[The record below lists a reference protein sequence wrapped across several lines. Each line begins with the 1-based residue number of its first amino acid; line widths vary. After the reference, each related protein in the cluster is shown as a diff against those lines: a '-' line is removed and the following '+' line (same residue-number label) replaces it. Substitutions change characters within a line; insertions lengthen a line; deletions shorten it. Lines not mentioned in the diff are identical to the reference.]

1 MLVNAHDP
9 SMPSM
14 LFENIGEIQN
24 LLQFISGGT
33 VLDVGAN
40 VGSHTINFAR
50 KAGWVYSFEPHP
62 HTYMNLCANILLH
75 ELNNVTPLNMALG
88 SYNGET
94 LIGDYDIASE
104 HYSMGGF
111 VGYGTLKTPMRTID
125 SLVYSQLSF
134 IKIDTEGHEFE
145 VLKGANVT
153 LQRESPIV
161 FVEVHSKELIEPI
174 HGFMRERGYT
184 GKEYISYIMHDKQGQ
199 DVPLT
204 YGQLFWKEGRIVW
217 AE

>member
-1 MLVNAHDP
+1 MLINTHDP

-14 LFENIGEIQN
+14 LLENIGEIEN
-24 LLQFISGGT
+24 LMQFIAGGT

-40 VGSHTINFAR
+40 VGSHTINFAKR
-50 KAGWVYSFEPHP
+50 AGWVYAFEPHP
-62 HTYMNLCANILLH
+62 VTFNNLCANLLLH
-75 ELNNVTPLNMALG
+75 EASNVTPLNMALG

-94 LIGDYDIASE
+94 LIGEYDIREE
-104 HYSMGGF
+104 HYSMGSF
-111 VGYGTLKTPMRTID
+111 VGYGSLKTPMRTID

-161 FVEVHSKELIEPI
+161 FVEVHRTDLIEPI
-174 HGFMRERGYT
+174 TGYMSERGYNAR
-184 GKEYISYIMHDKQGQ
+184 EYISYIMRTKEGEDK
-199 DVPLT
+199 PLT
-204 YGQLFWKEGRIVW
+204 YGHLFYKEGRIVW
-217 AE
+217 AK